1 MIYNRIRDQE
11 YVKFE
16 NGNENFKDKIDK
28 NYLETNIDVKET
40 TGKYQ
45 SNIKVFLKQSNL
57 RLFFSY

>member
-1 MIYNRIRDQE
+1 MIYNRIRVQE

-45 SNIKVFLKQSNL
+45 SNIKLFLK
-57 RLFFSY
+57 